1 MSQATYDWAAIA
13 RNPKFVELHRRKS
26 VFLFGW
32 WIFSTVFYFLLPLG
46 AAYTP
51 DLFKIKVI
59 GNINFGY
66 VFALSQFF
74 VSWGIA
80 MYYARVANK
89 DFDRLTR
96 ELVQDITK

>member
-1 MSQATYDWAAIA
+1 MATRTLNWAEIA
-13 RNPKFVELHRRKS
+13 QNPKFVELHRRKTT
-26 VFLFGW
+26 FLFGW
-32 WIFSTVFYFLLPLG
+32 WAFSTIFYFLLPIG
-46 AAYTP
+46 AAYAP
-51 DLFKIKVI
+51 GLFKMKIL

-80 MYYARVANK
+80 IYYAKVANR

-96 ELVQDITK
+96 ELVQELDL